1 MGKNRHKSRLI
12 KLAAA
17 SLASLTLLGMGTG
30 IHAASVNKAAVSHPN
45 IVATQPKASRH
56 TAVRA
61 SKVNQ
66 KPVQA
71 SGQQKAQAIPT
82 ASQDNTGK
90 AADGKAQNAGQKQAG
105 NQQGQKQNGQSKQ
118 AQAALTAQ
126 NNANAQ
132 PAESLIKAEKE
143 PLGLIPGGSF
153 CVLRKSPAELP
164 AGLVF
169 YFTGAC

>member
-90 AADGKAQNAGQKQAG
+90 AVDGKAQNAGQNQAANQKQAG

-132 PAESLIKAEKE
+132 PAD
-143 PLGLIPGGSF
+143 G
-153 CVLRKSPAELP
+153 
-164 AGLVF
+164 
-169 YFTGAC
+169 